1 VIHSPTPI
9 GGAGTVLFIGKGHA
23 VGANIKANIKTANDG
38 IRAALQA
45 NDLDLAQTLISRK
58 VGWMVLVQ
66 QIKVVLP
73 KPKASYAGS

>member
-1 VIHSPTPI
+1 VD
-9 GGAGTVLFIGKGHA
+9 
-23 VGANIKANIKTANDG
+23 ANIKARIKNANDD
-38 IRAALQA
+38 IRAALRA
-45 NDLDLAQTLISRK
+45 NNLDLAQTLISRK